1 MLDQIWSFTSQDEYL
16 DWYAELDEYDRQQA
30 LVLMRL
36 MAYEVLE
43 RRVGE
48 FRDQACELLDTVPT
62 MMDDDEESRPRTFC
76 VMWDCNGLEAI
87 GEVADPA
94 IKNLGGVGQ
103 QACAPRRFQYPTL
116 ATASPIQH
124 TTVL

>member
-1 MLDQIWSFTSQDEYL
+1 MIRIENLSAEQHQMLDQIWSFTSQDEYL

-48 FRDQACELLDTVPT
+48 YRDQVRE
-62 MMDDDEESRPRTFC
+62 
-76 VMWDCNGLEAI
+76 I
-87 GEVADPA
+87 
-94 IKNLGGVGQ
+94 
-103 QACAPRRFQYPTL
+103 L
-116 ATASPIQH
+116 AQFR
-124 TTVL
+124 L